1 VSVDPETGAVELLRM
16 ASAQDVGTVINA
28 IGHQGQIEGALVQG
42 IGFGLMEEL
51 ASDDGHISASNLGEY
66 KMPTIRDVP
75 PLTTVNIPAEGPG
88 PFAAR
93 AIGELPHIPT
103 AGAIANAI
111 ADAIGAP
118 LFELP
123 ITAEKVLRA
132 IEDAK
137 R

>member
-1 VSVDPETGAVELLRM
+1 
-16 ASAQDVGTVINA
+16 
-28 IGHQGQIEGALVQG
+28 VQG
-42 IGFGLMEEL
+42 IGLGLMEEL
-51 ASDDGHISASNLGEY
+51 ASNEGHISAGNLGEY

-75 PLTTVNIPAEGPG
+75 PLTTTNLEAEGPG

-123 ITAEKVLRA
+123 ITPERVLAA
-132 IEDAK
+132 IAARK
-137 R
+137 AGS